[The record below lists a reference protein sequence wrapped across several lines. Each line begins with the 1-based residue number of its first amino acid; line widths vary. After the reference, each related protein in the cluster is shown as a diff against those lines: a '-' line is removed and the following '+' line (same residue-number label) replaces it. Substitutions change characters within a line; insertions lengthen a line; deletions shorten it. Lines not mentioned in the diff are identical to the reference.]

1 MLPACALMRSGG
13 GLEGR
18 VHAGWRTE
26 ACERSLSY
34 FSHPRAVAG
43 KSRAGGGITLKLLID
58 ERIVLPG
65 ANVLSVEYKGA
76 TNVATL
82 TADGRIECVVRGGG
96 ARGRVG
102 SGPMRGC
109 PRFLAPHASR
119 MQALMTDAWQGAIPV
134 CVRPAGLLH
143 LIAELRRAHD
153 VALSPGHGAASAAAV
168 QQPDGVRADQACLGN
183 NVGSAPLVVRLRRC
197 RARAWRSRARAP
209 SPST

>member
-1 MLPACALMRSGG
+1 VPSLQRRTRGSAVAVVKAVEGVPAARMR
-13 GLEGR
+13 LDERRREGR
-18 VHAGWRTE
+18 AHAGG
-26 ACERSLSY
+26 RSRDTKPAGRSPVLAIT
-34 FSHPRAVAG
+34 PARCGAAAG

-102 SGPMRGC
+102 LGSMRGC

-119 MQALMTDAWQGAIPV
+119 
-134 CVRPAGLLH
+134 CKR
-143 LIAELRRAHD
+143 
-153 VALSPGHGAASAAAV
+153 
-168 QQPDGVRADQACLGN
+168 
-183 NVGSAPLVVRLRRC
+183 
-197 RARAWRSRARAP
+197 
-209 SPST
+209 